1 MRKIKLVSILIIV
14 IFLGLSLYYWRLQ
27 RVKVDNWENNISAFE
42 NAESYDKEVKT
53 VFLDTLS
60 YAPRERYKELFEYFF
75 RGYQEYKSKSGAL
88 VYYPGEFSGGGQS
101 INALEGFARF
111 FPLGCSYVLNT
122 QNAPMEMEG
131 ESINVAELL
140 RKAVLAGSDP
150 MSKEYWGSIGS
161 RDQKMAEAAD
171 IALGLWI
178 SKEFIWDMFDE
189 GEKKQIYSWLMQ
201 IRGKKHG
208 DNNWNL
214 FPVMVVKSL
223 EALGMAEPKDVE
235 VAHKKFERYIKKDY
249 LGKGW
254 FKDGEAPPDY
264 YNAWAIQYCLF
275 WLNQMHPDFH
285 SEFICK
291 ANADFS
297 EFFKHFFG
305 AEGFP
310 MMGRSVCYRMAV
322 PSPIIAASLLNQE
335 VVSPGEALRALDYTW
350 SYFISN
356 GALSKGKVTQGF
368 YSDDLSVLNLYS
380 GAGSCLWSLRSL
392 VTAFYVDSKT
402 NLLEVE
408 PQKLPVEIEDFQLRN
423 DRIDWVISGD
433 QETGV
438 ITLEIL
444 SNPLEPVLGLKPYSN
459 WDAFLEI
466 LWQYPHRPNNKKAL
480 YENRFYTSEN
490 KLFRNAGR

>member
-1 MRKIKLVSILIIV
+1 MRKIKLVSILVIV
-14 IFLGLSLYYWRLQ
+14 FFLGLSLYYWRLQ
-27 RVKVDNWENNISAFE
+27 RVKVENWENNISAFE
-42 NAESYDKEVKT
+42 NAESYDKEVRT

-60 YAPRERYKELFEYFF
+60 YVPRERFKKLFEYFF
-75 RGYQEYKSKSGAL
+75 RGYQKYKSKNGAL

-111 FPLGCSYVLNT
+111 FPLGCSYIFNT
-122 QNAPMEMEG
+122 QNAPMQMEG
-131 ESINVAELL
+131 ESINVAELF
-140 RKAVLAGSDP
+140 RKAILEGANP
-150 MSKEYWGSIGS
+150 ISKEYWGAIGS

-189 GEKKQIYSWLMQ
+189 GEKKQIYTWLMQ

-235 VAHKKFERYIKKDY
+235 VANKKFERYIKKDY

-291 ANADFS
+291 SNANFS

-305 AEGFP
+305 PKGFP
-310 MMGRSVCYRMAV
+310 MMGRSVCYRMAL
-322 PSPIIAASLLNQE
+322 PSPIISSSLLNEE
-335 VVSPGEALRALDYTW
+335 VVSSGEALRALDYTW
-350 SYFISN
+350 SHFISN
-356 GALSKGKVTQGF
+356 EALYAGKVTQGF
-368 YSDDLSVLNLYS
+368 YKRDLGVLDRYS

-392 VTAFYVDSKT
+392 IMAFYVDSKI
-402 NLLEVE
+402 NLYDAVPKALPIEERDFELENTS
-408 PQKLPVEIEDFQLRN
+408 IG
-423 DRIDWVISGD
+423 WVVRG
-433 QETGV
+433 EKATGL

-444 SNPLEPVLGLKPYSN
+444 SNSAKPTLELKPYSS
-459 WDAFLEI
+459 WDAFLET

-480 YENRFYTSEN
+480 YENRFYTNEN
-490 KLFRNAGR
+490 TLFLNTR